1 MLASVKGDRV
11 TSNSLRLHLHVGIA
25 SSSSS
30 SNHLLAADTARLE
43 EQV

>member
-30 SNHLLAADTARLE
+30 NHLLAADTARLE